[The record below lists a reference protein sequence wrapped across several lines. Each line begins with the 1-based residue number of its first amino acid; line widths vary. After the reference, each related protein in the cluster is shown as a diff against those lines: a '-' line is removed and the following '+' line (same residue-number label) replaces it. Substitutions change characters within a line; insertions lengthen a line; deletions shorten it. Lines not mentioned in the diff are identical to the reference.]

1 MVTSN
6 NLFSLEGKTALITGA
21 TGFLGKVMAY
31 ALAEAGAHILVNSR
45 NYDKA
50 NDLVEALLEEGY
62 SAETLVF
69 DITDEREVESIKGK
83 LSNKPLHILINNA
96 YSGVAG
102 SISTAEAIQYRES
115 YEVTIVAAH
124 NLLRALLPSLR
135 LGVKQNG
142 DASVINIASMYGMV
156 SPDFKNYDSLAESNP
171 PFYGASKAALIQWSR
186 YAACEFGP
194 LGIRVNSI
202 SPGPFPNDTVKQ
214 NAPDFVE
221 RLESRVPLGRVGLA
235 EEVQGPVLFLASPAA
250 SYVNG
255 ANLVVDGGWTAW

>member
-1 MVTSN
+1 MINRS
-6 NLFSLEGKTALITGA
+6 NLFSLEGKIALITGA
-21 TGFLGKVMAY
+21 TGYFGQSMAF

-45 NYDKA
+45 NDVRAKELVDRLLAA
-50 NDLVEALLEEGY
+50 NY

-69 DITDEREVESIKGK
+69 DITDERQVVNTMEE

-96 YSGVAG
+96 YSGLAG
-102 SISTAEAIQYRES
+102 SISTAEAVQYRES
-115 YEVTIVAAH
+115 YEVTVVAAH
-124 NLLRALLPSLR
+124 NLLRAALPALR
-135 LGVKQNG
+135 LGVKQCG

-156 SPDFKNYDSLAESNP
+156 SPDLKNYDSLAGANP

-194 LGIRVNSI
+194 IGIRVNSI
-202 SPGPFPNDTVKQ
+202 SPGAFPNDTVKQ

-221 RLESRVPLGRVGLA
+221 RLESRVPLGRVGNA
-235 EEVQGPVLFLASPAA
+235 TEVQGPVLFLASPAA